1 MCSAGSRVLVQREV
15 FEAFQ
20 AEFAAAAARYQ
31 PADPLHPKTRM
42 GAIVDDIQYQRVL
55 RYIEIGKQQDRLL
68 FGGEAVD
75 TETGYFIAPTAFYC
89 QPDSVL
95 AQEEVFGPVCAVIPF
110 DNEDHAVEIANDTEY
125 GLAAALWTRDVS
137 RAHRLSRRLRAGTVW
152 INCYDEGG
160 DQNLPFGGYKQS
172 GNGRDKSLHAL
183 EKYTELKS
191 TLLKLY

>member
-1 MCSAGSRVLVQREV
+1 MSGQQLAEHMDIDCVAFTGSTVVGQKSWPMLHNRISSGRAVELGGKSPNIVFADCPDLKAAARAAAGGIFFNQGEMCSAGSRVLVQREV

-75 TETGYFIAPTAFYC
+75 TEIGYFYC
-89 QPDSVL
+89 ANSVL
-95 AQEEVFGPVCAVIPF
+95 LPTRQRISTGRSVRPSVCGDPF
-110 DNEDHAVEIANDTEY
+110 
-125 GLAAALWTRDVS
+125 
-137 RAHRLSRRLRAGTVW
+137 
-152 INCYDEGG
+152 
-160 DQNLPFGGYKQS
+160 
-172 GNGRDKSLHAL
+172 
-183 EKYTELKS
+183 
-191 TLLKLY
+191 